1 MGQHYSAAYNK
12 GGDAVFHAVTS
23 RVPIK
28 ESMNILVGTVVDNKI
43 VINPPKM
50 NILNDLMDV
59 LEAQYKG
66 VLAID
71 MNHCVFFMDKAGILD
86 FSTIFPLIVFIPLKD
101 NTIETMYEESARE
114 VKLDPEGYTKHTE
127 DLYTQIDSFMA
138 NAYTAHIKKSPFGK

>member
-1 MGQHYSAAYNK
+1 M
-12 GGDAVFHAVTS
+12 TS

-28 ESMNILVGTVVDNKI
+28 ESMNILVGTVVDNKV
-43 VINPPKM
+43 VISPPKM

-86 FSTIFPLIVFIPLKD
+86 FSTMFPLIVFIPLKA
-101 NTIETMYEESARE
+101 NAIESMYEELYRD

-127 DLYTQIDSFMA
+127 DLYIQIDSFMA
-138 NAYTAHIKKSPFGK
+138 NAYTAHIKKLPFGR

>member
-1 MGQHYSAAYNK
+1 MGQHYSTAYNK

-28 ESMNILVGTVVDNKI
+28 ESMNILVGTVVDNKV
-43 VINPPKM
+43 VISPPKM

-86 FSTIFPLIVFIPLKD
+86 FSTMFPLIVFIPLKA
-101 NTIETMYEESARE
+101 NAIESMYEELYRD

-127 DLYTQIDSFMA
+127 DLYIQIDSFMA
-138 NAYTAHIKKSPFGK
+138 NAYTAHIKKLPFGR

>member
-1 MGQHYSAAYNK
+1 
-12 GGDAVFHAVTS
+12 
-23 RVPIK
+23 
-28 ESMNILVGTVVDNKI
+28 
-43 VINPPKM
+43 
-50 NILNDLMDV
+50 MDV